1 LIRKAFSHRA
11 VSLFASI
18 VSASIV
24 FASVVAGAHAQT
36 EAPPTAL
43 QKQLEKLDLSIAG
56 TGIYNSRVSGIVPPG
71 STCPAPGTVPVGP
84 AGAADSGCQITQFG
98 SNTLGALVSI
108 HYPAKPYFGLEFN
121 YGYAR
126 YTENYEGPAV
136 ALFLPGGTTDF
147 QVQTKV
153 TEYTFGYLIT
163 PPYTILGLRPFVSA
177 GGGPMAFKP
186 TPGGGQEEP
195 EKARMTY
202 YYSLGFAK
210 DISPHFG
217 LRAGFRELFFL
228 DPDFG
233 QNYLTILKHATTYEP
248 MAGFYIRY

>member
-1 LIRKAFSHRA
+1 MIRKAFPILA
-11 VSLFASI
+11 AFLFASL
-18 VSASIV
+18 
-24 FASVVAGAHAQT
+24 VAGAHAQT
-36 EAPPTAL
+36 EAPPPTAL
-43 QKQLEKLDLSIAG
+43 QKQLDKVDLSIAG
-56 TGIYNSRVSGIVPPG
+56 VGIFNNTVSGTVIPV
-71 STCPAPGTVPVGP
+71 APNQGL
-84 AGAADSGCQITQFG
+84 AMSQFG

-121 YGYAR
+121 YSYAR
-126 YTENYEGPAV
+126 YTENFEGPAV
-136 ALFLPGGTTDF
+136 TSFLPVGLSTF

-153 TEYTFGYLIT
+153 NEYTFGYLIT
-163 PPYTILGLRPFVSA
+163 PPYTIFGLQPFASVGA
-177 GGGPMAFKP
+177 GPMAFKP
-186 TPGGGQEEP
+186 TPGGGQELP

-202 YYSLGFAK
+202 YYSLGFGK
-210 DISPHFG
+210 DLSPHFG

>member
-1 LIRKAFSHRA
+1 LIRKAFPLLA
-11 VSLFASI
+11 AFFFVSLI
-18 VSASIV
+18 
-24 FASVVAGAHAQT
+24 AGAHAQT
-36 EAPPTAL
+36 EAPPPTAL
-43 QKQLEKLDLSIAG
+43 ARQLDKLDLSIAG
-56 TGIYNSRVSGIVPPG
+56 VGIFNSTVTGPVLPQNASNYCFYDEDNNPSNCG
-71 STCPAPGTVPVGP
+71 SNN
-84 AGAADSGCQITQFG
+84 ITQFG

-121 YGYAR
+121 YSYAR
-126 YTENYEGPAV
+126 YTENYTGPAV
-136 ALFLPGGTTDF
+136 VGFLPVGITNF

-153 TEYTFGYLIT
+153 NEYTFGYLIT
-163 PPYTILGLRPFVSA
+163 PPYTIFGLQPFVSA
-177 GGGPMAFKP
+177 GAGPMAFKP
-186 TPGGGQEEP
+186 TPGGGQSLP

-202 YYSLGFAK
+202 YYSPGFSK
-210 DISPHFG
+210 DVSPHFG